1 MPSRRALV
9 AALGMGAAGVA
20 VSPIRAMG
28 SNGPVAHPPPWW
40 LLQPLSE
47 GMTLRHGWVLQ
58 SLEPIRDGSTVLTL
72 NHGTESLRIHICL
85 HDGAPRGFAPTALF
99 DLIVIDHGQGVR
111 TVPIDLASNLRL
123 LQRVIGDNELKRIRP
138 EELSG
143 ISRFMTHPDRVS
155 IFGASHI
162 K

>member
-1 MPSRRALV
+1 MPSRRAMV
-9 AALGMGAAGVA
+9 GALGLGAAGLA
-20 VSPIRAMG
+20 VSPTRAVA
-28 SNGPVAHPPPWW
+28 STGPVSHPPPWW
-40 LLQPLSE
+40 LLRPLSE
-47 GMTLRHGWVLQ
+47 GMTLRHGWVLR
-58 SLEPIRDGSTVLTL
+58 SLDPIRDGSTVLTL
-72 NHGTESLRIHICL
+72 NQDAESLRIHICL
-85 HDGAPRGFAPTALF
+85 HDGAPRGFAPTELF

-123 LQRVIGDNELKRIRP
+123 LQRVISDNELRRIRP

-143 ISRFMTHPDRVS
+143 ISQFMTHTDRVS